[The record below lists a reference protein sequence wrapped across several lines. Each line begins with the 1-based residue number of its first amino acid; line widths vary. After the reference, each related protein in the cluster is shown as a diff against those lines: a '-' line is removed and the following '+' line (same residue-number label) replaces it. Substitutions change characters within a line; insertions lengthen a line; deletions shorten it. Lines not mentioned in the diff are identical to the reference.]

1 VKYLFTFAIFLTL
14 FARGQDV
21 FPSNTYVRTCLS
33 EIECSSINSSSYI
46 FYDEVKS
53 KFYIKIDF
61 NRLKTGVDS
70 IDFWL
75 EDLSGTNFYF
85 KAPMFK
91 DQLPSLS
98 SYNRKTINLI
108 GQAFLNNVWRP
119 LTIDVTFFRAEND
132 LISNNTN
139 SNEYDAY
146 KVNFNFSISPKD
158 FNIHKKPQRLTNT
171 IFIGVGGGH
180 VNLLQGGM
188 EGLLGE
194 AYSHE

>member
-1 VKYLFTFAIFLTL
+1 MLIAFRIHA
-14 FARGQDV
+14 QDV
-21 FPSNTYVRTCLS
+21 FPSSTYVRTCLS

-53 KFYIKIDF
+53 KFYIKLDF

-75 EDLSGTNFYF
+75 EDLSGTDFYF
-85 KAPMFK
+85 KAPLFK

-98 SYNRKTINLI
+98 SYNRKTIRLI
-108 GQAFLNNVWRP
+108 GQAFLNDVWRA

-132 LISNNTN
+132 LINNNTN

-146 KVNFNFSISPKD
+146 KINFNFSISPKD

-180 VNLLQGGM
+180 VNLLQPGM

-194 AYSHE
+194 AYNHE